1 MPLGPNSRSDGS
13 IVGSELVSVMATPSA
28 QTIGAGQTLSVV
40 YCYYFKH
47 SRSRTVEPGAR
58 MPTTT
63 PVDLSDSALWR
74 NGFPDDLF
82 AELRREQPIFH
93 HELTDGV
100 AQTVKRDFWMTT
112 KHRHAQRIHRDTDSF
127 TAVDGPLIQPIGVMA
142 SIPTIIH
149 MDPPD
154 LTKRRR
160 VMSHAFTPKAIAKL
174 EEGIRR
180 RAASM
185 IDRLLA
191 AGRGD
196 WIEDVADVMP
206 MSVIGDII
214 GIPDDDRP
222 EVFDTFDRILQAN
235 SPGAQLT

>member
-1 MPLGPNSRSDGS
+1 
-13 IVGSELVSVMATPSA
+13 
-28 QTIGAGQTLSVV
+28 
-40 YCYYFKH
+40 
-47 SRSRTVEPGAR
+47 

-74 NGFPDDLF
+74 TVFPDDLF

-100 AQTVKRDFWMTT
+100 ARTVKRDFWMAT

-127 TAVDGPLIQPIGVMA
+127 TAVDGPLIQGVGPIG
-142 SIPTIIH
+142 SFPTIIN
-149 MDPPD
+149 MDPPE

-191 AGRGD
+191 AGGGAWIRG
-196 WIEDVADVMP
+196 VAGVCP
-206 MSVIGDII
+206 
-214 GIPDDDRP
+214 
-222 EVFDTFDRILQAN
+222 L
-235 SPGAQLT
+235 